1 MTDQD
6 KSKERLI
13 QEIADLREQLDSQ
26 RQEAE
31 STIQD
36 TVQQMEAAIEHANR
50 MSMEAE
56 VMAAEMNTV
65 FNASSTGLCV
75 LDVNKKVIRINDAYA
90 RMSGV
95 KKQEAEGRLCHELVG
110 INLCHSENCLLDQVK
125 KTGRRVE
132 QEVEIELPDG
142 KSRVYIVT
150 GNPLHGIDGELA
162 GIVESYNDITER
174 KHMELELQRLATID
188 ALTGAYNRRFFME
201 MAEKDLAR
209 VRRYGFSLSL
219 VMFDLDHFKN
229 INDTHGHG
237 AGDQV
242 LSRTGNLALEH
253 LRQSDYLGR
262 LGGEEFAVLLV
273 DCNLEQ
279 AGNVAQRLRQAIE
292 AVEVVQEGKTIRF
305 TASFGAAEI
314 QKAEDLAGLLAR
326 ADEALYQA
334 KNSGRN
340 RVGLSMSAEPEAG
353 LLTKAV
359 DK

>member
-6 KSKERLI
+6 KSKKQLI
-13 QEIADLREQLDSQ
+13 EEIEDLREQLDSQ

-31 STIQD
+31 STIEQ

-56 VMAAEMNTV
+56 VMAAEMNTI

-95 KKQEAEGRLCHELVG
+95 EKQKAEGRLCHELFG
-110 INLCHSENCLLDQVK
+110 INLCHTENCLLDQVK
-125 KTGRRVE
+125 KSGRRVE
-132 QEVEIELPDG
+132 QEVDIQFPDG
-142 KSRVYIVT
+142 RSRVYIVT

-162 GIVESYNDITER
+162 GVVESYNDITER

-209 VRRYGFSLSL
+209 VRRYGFRLSL
-219 VMFDLDHFKN
+219 IMFDLDHFKN

-237 AGDQV
+237 VGDQV
-242 LSRTGNLALEH
+242 LNRTGALALEH

-279 AGNVAQRLRQAIE
+279 AGNVAQRLRQAIQN
-292 AVEVVQEGKTIRF
+292 VEVEQEGKAIRF

-314 QKAEDLAGLLAR
+314 HKGEELAELLAR

-340 RVGLSMSAEPEAG
+340 QVVLSTDAEPEGASMA
-353 LLTKAV
+353 KAA